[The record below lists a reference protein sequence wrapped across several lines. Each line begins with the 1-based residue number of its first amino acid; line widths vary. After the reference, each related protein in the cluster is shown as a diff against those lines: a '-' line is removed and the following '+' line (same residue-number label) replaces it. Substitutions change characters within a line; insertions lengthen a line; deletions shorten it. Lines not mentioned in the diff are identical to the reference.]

1 MIRWVLTF
9 IAILLL
15 VRLVLRFVLGLFQ
28 GLGELS
34 GAAAP
39 GRARGRAATGGRAKI
54 AGQLVRDPVCST
66 YVPRDLAIA
75 ARVGAETRYYCSTAC
90 RDKDAGAGGAQPRMG
105 RAAHG

>member
-1 MIRWVLTF
+1 MIRWILSF

-28 GLGELS
+28 GLADPT

-39 GRARGRAATGGRAKI
+39 GRASGRAATGGRAKI
-54 AGQLVRDPVCST
+54 AGELVRDPVCST
-66 YVPRDLAIA
+66 YVPRDSAIA
-75 ARVGAETRYYCSTAC
+75 VRVGAETRYYCSTAC
-90 RDKDAGAGGAQPRMG
+90 RDKDTGAGGAQPRMG